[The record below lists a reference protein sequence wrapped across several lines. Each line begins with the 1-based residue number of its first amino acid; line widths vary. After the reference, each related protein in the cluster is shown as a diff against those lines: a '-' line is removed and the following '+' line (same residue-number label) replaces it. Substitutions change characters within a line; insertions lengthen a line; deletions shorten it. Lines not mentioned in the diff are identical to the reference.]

1 LNIDR
6 DQGIPVPEK
15 AVKSLLFAQFARV
28 SQALASGNRLELLEF
43 LAQGERSVDTLA
55 KLSGL
60 SVANTSR
67 HLQVLR
73 QAGLVQSRK
82 EGLFVHYSVSGG
94 GVIKLLAALQEVAQ
108 HNVAEVTRLV
118 HEYLDAKDSLEP
130 VSVAELTDR
139 MRDGLVT
146 VVDVRPPE
154 EYAAGHLPG
163 AINVPLSQMEEH
175 VARLPRDRE
184 VVAYCR
190 GPFCVLSF
198 EAVAT
203 LRKRGLKARRL
214 ETGFPEW
221 KVAGLPVE

>member
-1 LNIDR
+1 M
-6 DQGIPVPEK
+6 PEK
-15 AVKSLLFAQFARV
+15 PVKSLLFAQFARV

-43 LAQGERSVDTLA
+43 LAQGERSVDALA

-73 QAGLVQSRK
+73 QAGLVQARK
-82 EGLFVHYSVSGG
+82 EGLFVHYSISGG

-118 HEYLDAKDSLEP
+118 HEYLDAKDSFEP
-130 VSVAELTDR
+130 VSVVELAGR

-163 AINVPLSQMEEH
+163 AVNVPLSQMEEH

-203 LRKRGLKARRL
+203 MRKRGLRARRL

>member
-1 LNIDR
+1 MA
-6 DQGIPVPEK
+6 EK
-15 AVKSLLFAQFARV
+15 AVKSLLFAEFARV

-43 LAQGERSVDTLA
+43 LAQGERSVDALA

-73 QAGLVQSRK
+73 QAGLVQPRK
-82 EGLFVHYSVSGG
+82 EGLFVYYSVSGG

-118 HEYLDAKDSLEP
+118 HEYLDAKDNFEP
-130 VSVAELTDR
+130 VSVAELTGR
-139 MRDGLVT
+139 MREGLVT

-163 AINVPLSQMEEH
+163 AINVPLSQMEERA
-175 VARLPRDRE
+175 ARLPRSQE
-184 VVAYCR
+184 IVAYCR

-198 EAVAT
+198 EAVAA
-203 LRKRGLKARRL
+203 LRKRGFRARRL